1 MLLQPKQFIIYRQ
14 SKLKVTNVTPYVF
27 VGIFLQ
33 YIYSNNKMCKMYTF
47 TTSVSPA
54 ACLSPVG
61 LVIYGLSS
69 SDYYDLLLYLHITQN
84 KIKLI

>member
-27 VGIFLQ
+27 AGIFLQ
-33 YIYSNNKMCKMYTF
+33 YIYSNNKMCKMYAF
-47 TTSVSPA
+47 TTSVLP

-61 LVIYGLSS
+61 LVIYGLST
-69 SDYYDLLLYLHITQN
+69 DYYDLLLYLHITQN